1 VDLEVL
7 PTVFDAD
14 DKEEVLVTGLVGF
27 ALLMNRREKR
37 MRCRRRLE
45 WRVNSMANASNRMMT
60 VVEKAQK

>member
-7 PTVFDAD
+7 PAVFDAD

-27 ALLMNRREKR
+27 ALLMNRLEKR

-45 WRVNSMANASNRMMT
+45 WRVNSMVNASNRMMT